1 MFMSNQSPYIQPEA
15 GGQPPDTNQ
24 PARGPGFTPWVT
36 YILMG
41 VTLLI
46 FAGQYLTQSQLGID
60 LFAVYGMKINR
71 AIISGELW
79 RLVTPIFL
87 HGSLTHIGF
96 NMYALFILG
105 PGLER
110 TYGRSRYLMLYF
122 LSGIAGNV
130 VSFYFSPNNSLGA
143 STSIF
148 GLVAAQGVFIFR
160 NREFFGKQARSLL
173 GNLFLIV
180 AVNLM
185 LGLMPGIDNW
195 GHMGGLLGGL
205 AFAWT
210 SGPLLAVNWLPG
222 GGGYRMVDQ
231 NLSTQVWL
239 NAFVVL
245 AVLVGLVFLK
255 IANP

>member
-1 MFMSNQSPYIQPEA
+1 MSIQPPHTQPEPDE
-15 GGQPPDTNQ
+15 QPPNQ
-24 PARGPGFTPWVT
+24 PVRGPGFTPWVT
-36 YILMG
+36 YILLG
-41 VTLLI
+41 ITVLV
-46 FAGQYLTQSQLGID
+46 FGGQYLTQSTMGID
-60 LFAVYGMKINR
+60 LFAVYGMKINQ
-71 AIISGELW
+71 AIIAGELW

-96 NMYALFILG
+96 NMYALFVLG

-110 TYGRSRYLMLYF
+110 TYGRSRYLLLYF

-130 VSFYFSPNNSLGA
+130 VSFYFSPYNSLGA

-148 GLVAAQGVFIFR
+148 GLVAAEGVFIYR

-173 GNLFLIV
+173 GNLLLIV
-180 AVNLM
+180 VINLM

-222 GGGYRMVDQ
+222 GGGYRMIDQ
-231 NLSTQVWL
+231 NLSSRIWL
-239 NAFVVL
+239 YAAVEFVVML
-245 AVLVGLVFLK
+245 GLVLLK
-255 IANP
+255 MTRI